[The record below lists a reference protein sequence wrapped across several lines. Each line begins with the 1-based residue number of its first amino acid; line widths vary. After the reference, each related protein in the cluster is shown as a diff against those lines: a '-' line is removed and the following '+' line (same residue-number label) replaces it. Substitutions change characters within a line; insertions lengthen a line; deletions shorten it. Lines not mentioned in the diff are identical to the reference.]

1 MRSATSFTLE
11 RYADERLLSGLAPGA
26 ELTSPRPDAGE
37 EGGKD
42 PRSSLLEVRFEDLVR
57 ALREVNPT
65 GTRARRRGAL
75 ASLSSRLCG
84 WRRERAKP
92 KVARVLAFA
101 ISAWISGNSNCE
113 CVFFAHFF
121 LRERASFFI
130 FNFANFNLF

>member
-1 MRSATSFTLE
+1 MRSATSFALE

-84 WRRERAKP
+84 WRRERRL
-92 KVARVLAFA
+92 RVQTDSATESVTESAAPLA
-101 ISAWISGNSNCE
+101 
-113 CVFFAHFF
+113 
-121 LRERASFFI
+121 
-130 FNFANFNLF
+130 